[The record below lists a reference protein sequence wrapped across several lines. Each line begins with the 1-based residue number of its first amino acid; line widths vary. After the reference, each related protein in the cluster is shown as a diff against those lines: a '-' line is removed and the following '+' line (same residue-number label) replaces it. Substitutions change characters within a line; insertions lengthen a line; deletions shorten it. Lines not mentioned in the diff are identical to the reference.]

1 MECKLCGR
9 ERPIHKNFK
18 TASRI
23 KICDDCLE
31 TFDIADRNLR
41 EEVYNRLTES
51 MNRRI
56 SNQVQSELPKVIEDL
71 MIKSDITFELT
82 VR

>member
-9 ERPIHKNFK
+9 ERPIYKNFK
-18 TASRI
+18 CANHI

-31 TFDIADRNLR
+31 TFGIADRDLR
-41 EEVYNRLTES
+41 REVYDGLTDS
-51 MNRRI
+51 LRRELRA
-56 SNQVQSELPKVIEDL
+56 QVQSELPEVIEDL
-71 MIKSDITFELT
+71 MIKSDLTFELT